1 MKISKS
7 LLGAMLVGIAVQTT
21 VSSCTKKDQDQIKP
35 QTEKGKVQSAETP
48 PASDPCPAC
57 GMG

>member
-7 LLGAMLVGIAVQTT
+7 LLGAMLVGIAIQTT
-21 VSSCTKKDQDQIKP
+21 TASCTKKDQDQVRP
-35 QTEKGKVQSAETP
+35 QAEKGKMQNTETP